1 LLREYV
7 DIDIFSLYE
16 ESLRVFL
23 IIFECT
29 LEILLGLGLVAE
41 SPVDDSTNQ
50 PELPSILLGDC
61 LEDIV
66 QLCKSLLVVLG
77 QDEAEHGVEGELVDI
92 ERAEANIREICLA
105 ASIAGI
111 LIVIIHT
118 IDVACAS
125 GRLIAIIVKV
135 CIWKLVLG
143 IQHLVLVHDA

>member
-1 LLREYV
+1 M
-7 DIDIFSLYE
+7 
-16 ESLRVFL
+16 RVFL

-92 ERAEANIREICLA
+92 ERAGPTSERSVWLLPLLA
-105 ASIAGI
+105 FS
-111 LIVIIHT
+111 
-118 IDVACAS
+118 S
-125 GRLIAIIVKV
+125 
-135 CIWKLVLG
+135 
-143 IQHLVLVHDA
+143 